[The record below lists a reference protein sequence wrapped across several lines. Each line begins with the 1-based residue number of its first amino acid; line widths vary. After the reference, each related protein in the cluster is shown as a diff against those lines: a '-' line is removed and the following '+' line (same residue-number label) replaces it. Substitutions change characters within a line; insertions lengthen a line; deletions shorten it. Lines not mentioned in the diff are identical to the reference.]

1 MSIIFA
7 IVIFEIII
15 IAHEFGHFIVAK
27 ACGVKVNEFAIG
39 MGPAIIKFRKGETQ
53 YALRILPIGGY
64 CSMEGEDAE
73 SEDDRAFCRKSV
85 PKRMAIVVAGVVM
98 NLILGYVLL
107 VIHTAWTAPITS
119 TQVSWFEEN
128 AKSQSTG
135 LQIGDE
141 IVKVNNMRIFTPMDL
156 SYQFQNDEDSV
167 FDMTVIRD
175 GEKVKLDNVAFS
187 TENDTMHIDF
197 KVMPVEA
204 TVGTVL
210 SSSLKQ
216 TASNARLIYISLAD
230 LVKGKYSIRD
240 LSGPVGIVDTIGDVI
255 DVQTDEETGIDWEA
269 LGQTMLSMGAF
280 ITINIGLFNLL
291 PLPALDGGR
300 LVFLI
305 IEALRRKPVPADKEG
320 MVHFI
325 GLAALMLLMII
336 VTVSD
341 VLKLF

>member
-1 MSIIFA
+1 MNILFA
-7 IVIFEIII
+7 LVIFEVIII
-15 IAHEFGHFIVAK
+15 VHEFGHFIVAK
-27 ACGVKVNEFAIG
+27 SCGVKVNEFAIG
-39 MGPAIIKFRKGETQ
+39 MGPAIIKFQKGETL
-53 YALRILPIGGY
+53 YAWRLLPIGGY

-73 SEDDRAFCRKSV
+73 SSDDRAFCRKSV
-85 PKRMAIVVAGVVM
+85 PKRMAIVVAGIVM
-98 NLILGYVLL
+98 NLILGYILL
-107 VIHTAWTAPITS
+107 VIYTAWTAPITS
-119 TQVSWFEEN
+119 TTISWFEDN

-135 LQIGDE
+135 LQVGDE
-141 IVKVNNMRIFTPMDL
+141 IVRVNNMRIFTPTDL
-156 SYQFQNDEDSV
+156 SYQFQNDEDSI

-175 GEKVKLDNVAFS
+175 GEKVELENVAFS
-187 TENDTMHIDF
+187 TDNETMHIDF
-197 KVMPVEA
+197 RVQPVEA

-210 SSSLKQ
+210 SNSLKQ
-216 TASNARLIYISLAD
+216 TASDARLIYISLAD
-230 LVKGKYSIRD
+230 LVRGKYSIRD

-255 DVQTDEETGIDWEA
+255 DGQTDEETGIDWTS

-305 IEALRRKPVPADKEG
+305 IEAIRRKPVPPDKEG

-325 GLAALMLLMII
+325 GLAALMILMVV

>member
-1 MSIIFA
+1 
-7 IVIFEIII
+7 
-15 IAHEFGHFIVAK
+15 
-27 ACGVKVNEFAIG
+27 
-39 MGPAIIKFRKGETQ
+39 
-53 YALRILPIGGY
+53 
-64 CSMEGEDAE
+64 
-73 SEDDRAFCRKSV
+73 
-85 PKRMAIVVAGVVM
+85 
-98 NLILGYVLL
+98 
-107 VIHTAWTAPITS
+107 
-119 TQVSWFEEN
+119 
-128 AKSQSTG
+128 
-135 LQIGDE
+135 
-141 IVKVNNMRIFTPMDL
+141 MDL

-167 FDMTVIRD
+167 FDMTVVRD
-175 GEKVKLDNVAFS
+175 GEKVKLENVAFS

-197 KVMPVEA
+197 RVLPVKA

-255 DVQTDEETGIDWEA
+255 EGQTDEKTGIDWKA
-269 LGQTMLSMGAF
+269 LGQSMLSIGAF

-305 IEALRRKPVPADKEG
+305 IEAIRRKPVPPDKEG
-320 MVHFI
+320 IVHFI
-325 GLAALMLLMII
+325 GLAALMLLMIV